1 MPENILLKNILSIED
16 FFTLPDRVDGLEKN
30 ILQDQQVNLT
40 YDCDVFTGA
49 GNDIIFGKS
58 ISSADSNAVAESI
71 LDHTIVA
78 DSRTAADANVLAL
91 GLVNSGRIYTGKGN
105 DTILGVAEASG
116 SAIAD
121 SQSVLTLELIRCTN
135 AQSNSVAT
143 VNVLVDAVGISNSGY
158 ISTFTGDDVIVG
170 LAKATALGQS
180 KTKSQTEL
188 VLSSNSTATANSE
201 SIVIVETLAIGI
213 DNTGKINTGE
223 GRDLIIGL
231 ANASAM
237 SEAEAAALAFNT
249 TILTTGSGS
258 QVINEVGK
266 AIATSTAKATAVS
279 TTTTLGIVNSGHI
292 YTDNGNDVIA
302 GIAINQSSSKS
313 LATSVAESV
322 ASGVAIAIADAQS
335 LAIAEGSAVGIVN
348 SGSINTGE
356 GNDIVIGIAIDSTAA
371 IAQADANAFSL
382 VRDSDA
388 QTTTNT
394 LADTSQA
401 ITIGIDNTGGTI
413 LTGKGNDQVIGIGEI
428 GVVGGNFNTGKGED
442 HFLSYGSVIGVQD
455 SEIRLGQD
463 HDFFKAAIANFE
475 PTTGGISF
483 ELDQSASIKDTQV
496 FGDRG
501 NDTFEIGG
509 FQGQVLID
517 GGQDF
522 DSLRLWGNLENYH
535 FTGSADHK
543 TLTIEDAGSM
553 LTVQNIEAIYYG
565 DSDQVYHISDF
576 A

>member
-1 MPENILLKNILSIED
+1 MSENILLKNFLSIED
-16 FFTLPDRVDGLEKN
+16 FFTLPGSVDELEKN
-30 ILQDQQVNLT
+30 ILQYQQENLT
-40 YDCDVFTGA
+40 YNSDIFTGA

-58 ISSADSNAVAESI
+58 ISSADSSAISESI
-71 LDHTIVA
+71 LDQTIVA
-78 DSRTAADANVLAL
+78 DSKTAADANALAL

-105 DTILGVAEASG
+105 DIILGVADASG

-121 SQSVLTLELIRCTN
+121 SQSVLTLEHVYCID
-135 AQSNSVAT
+135 AQGNSVAT
-143 VNVLVDAVGISNSGY
+143 VNVLVDAVGISNSGQ

-170 LAKATALGQS
+170 LANASALGQS
-180 KTKSQTEL
+180 KAKSQVEL
-188 VLSSNSTATANSE
+188 ILSSDSTATANSE

-249 TILTTGSGS
+249 TILTPGDDS
-258 QVINEVGK
+258 QVIQEIGK
-266 AIATSTAKATAVS
+266 AIATSTSSATAVS

-292 YTDNGNDVIA
+292 YTDGGNDVIT
-302 GIAINQSSSKS
+302 GIAINQSSSKA
-313 LATSVAESV
+313 LTTSVAESV
-322 ASGVAIAIADAQS
+322 ASGVAIATADAES
-335 LAIAEGSAVGIVN
+335 LAIAEGSAVGIIN

-371 IAQADANAFSL
+371 IAQADADALSF
-382 VRDSDA
+382 VQDSDA

-428 GVVGGNFNTGKGED
+428 GVLGGNFNTGKGED
-442 HFLSYGSVIGVQD
+442 HFLSYGSAIGVQD

-463 HDFFKAAIANFE
+463 NDFFKAAIANFE
-475 PTTGGISF
+475 STTGGISF
-483 ELDQSASIKDTQV
+483 DLDQSASIKDTQV

-522 DSLRLWGNLENYH
+522 DSLRLWGNLEDYH
-535 FTGSADHK
+535 FTGSSDHK
-543 TLTIEDAGSM
+543 TLTIEDAGSI